1 MKNLFN
7 LNLNL
12 LKKNII
18 DEKKKKDF
26 NKKEILEI
34 RKTICKTS
42 NLNIINEK
50 IKIKTNSLSNP
61 LNTVFFISFS
71 EFTLSKIKV
80 IEQLCKTNY
89 FITIGF
95 DTKYFSNKAIFLKK
109 LHEKITNL
117 KMAKIT
123 IVPLNYHDQI
133 HLYGKKIINFN
144 GKWKN
149 NPAKFGSL
157 HWFFLSKYQYMWYL
171 EDDVY
176 CKNWLDFLSS
186 YNKNNSDLI
195 CNISELHIPNWAY
208 DKWRIGD
215 DCHAFDQAHLYVA
228 RYSKQFIKFFFE
240 YLTACN
246 ELTSHHEL
254 FIPYILNFYHLKHTN
269 LIPSHREKL
278 FINNHFNTPN
288 FNFTTNNINK
298 YQSVIFH
305 PFKF

>member
-1 MKNLFN
+1 MKGLFK
-7 LNLNL
+7 LNLKL
-12 LKKNII
+12 LKQNLTDDKKNNF
-18 DEKKKKDF
+18 DKKK
-26 NKKEILEI
+26 ILEI

-42 NLNIINEK
+42 NVNIVNEN
-50 IKIKTNSLSNP
+50 IKIKDNIKP
-61 LNTVFFISFS
+61 DHFNTVFFVSFS

-89 FITIGF
+89 CIIIGF

-109 LHEKITNL
+109 LQENVKNL
-117 KMAKIT
+117 KMGKIT
-123 IVPLNYHDQI
+123 IVPLNYNDHI
-133 HLYGKKIINFN
+133 RVYGKKIINFN

-157 HWFFLSKYQYMWYL
+157 HWFFSSKYQYMWYL

-176 CKNWLDFLSS
+176 CKNWIHFLNS
-186 YNKNNSDLI
+186 YNQNRSDLI

-208 DKWRIGD
+208 DNWRIGD
-215 DCHAFDQAHLYVA
+215 QCHAFDQAHLYVA
-228 RYSKQFIKFFFE
+228 RYSKQFVKFFFE
-240 YLTACN
+240 YLTAST
-246 ELTSHHEL
+246 EMTSHHEL
-254 FIPYILNFYHLKHTN
+254 FIPYILNFYHLKHNN
-269 LIPSHREKL
+269 LITSHNEKL

-288 FNFTTNNINK
+288 FNLTSNNVNN